1 MYNEPKSLL
10 SHQKES
16 IMTSLLIK
24 LFIKS
29 PHSTHSP
36 AVRRAYGT
44 LASVVGIVLNLLL
57 AAGKFTVGFLFGAI
71 SVQADA
77 VNNLSDAGSQ
87 IISLITFKV
96 AAKPADRDHPF
107 GHARIE
113 YVASMIV
120 SFLILLIGWELLS
133 GSVDKIFHPT
143 ATVFSWISVAVL
155 AVSVLVKLWLCV
167 FNRKIAKRIDSSVMR
182 ATAADSLSDAGAT
195 AAVLVA
201 TLVYKFT
208 GFDPDAYMGILVAL
222 LILWAGV
229 KILNDTK
236 NSILGEGPSEE
247 TVEQIRAVITE
258 FKTKGVIGLH
268 DLVVHNYGPGR
279 VMASLHIEV
288 DGDADIYASH
298 DMADLIER
306 RLRVECGIEAT
317 VHMDPIAIRDPR
329 VAALKQFAEAKAHEI
344 HEGLRLHDFRIVPG
358 ETHTNLIFDVA
369 APFELQMGDAE
380 LRSALADAIHEGDP
394 HLFAVITVDRE

>member
-1 MYNEPKSLL
+1 
-10 SHQKES
+10 
-16 IMTSLLIK
+16 MTSLLIK

-29 PHSTHSP
+29 PRDVGSP

-44 LASVVGIVLNLLL
+44 LVSTVGIILNLLL
-57 AAGKFTVGFLFGAI
+57 AAGKFTVGLLFGAI
-71 SVQADA
+71 SIQADA

-87 IISLITFKV
+87 IISLVTFKM

-113 YVASMIV
+113 YVSSMVV
-120 SFLILLIGWELLS
+120 SFLIMLIGWELLS
-133 GSVDKIFHPT
+133 GSVDKLFRPT
-143 ATVFSWISVAVL
+143 PTVFSWVSVAVL
-155 AVSVLVKLWLCV
+155 GVSVLVKLWLCL
-167 FNRKIAKRIDSSVMR
+167 FNRKIAGRIDSSVMR

-247 TVEQIRAVITE
+247 TVEQIRTLVADFE
-258 FKTKGVIGLH
+258 TKGVIGLH

-317 VHMDPIAIRDPR
+317 VHMDPVAVRDSR
-329 VAALKQFAEAKAHEI
+329 VAELKQLTESLSQI
-344 HEGLRLHDFRIVPG
+344 IDRRLRIHDFRIVPG
-358 ETHTNLIFDVA
+358 DTHTNLIFDVS
-369 APFELQMGDAE
+369 APFELTIPDAD
-380 LRSALADAIHEGDP
+380 LRSRLADAIHGADNR
-394 HLFAVITVDRE
+394 LFAVITVDRE

>member
-1 MYNEPKSLL
+1 
-10 SHQKES
+10 
-16 IMTSLLIK
+16 MTSLLIK

-29 PHSTHSP
+29 PRDTSSP

-44 LASVVGIVLNLLL
+44 LASTVGIILNLLL

-87 IISLITFKV
+87 IISLVTFKM
-96 AAKPADRDHPF
+96 AAKPADREHPF
-107 GHARIE
+107 GHARME
-113 YVASMIV
+113 YVTSMIV
-120 SFLILLIGWELLS
+120 SFLVLLVGWELLT
-133 GSVDKIFHPT
+133 GSVDKVFHPSE
-143 ATVFSWISVAVL
+143 TVFSWLSVAVL
-155 AVSVLVKLWLCV
+155 GVSVLVKLWLCI
-167 FNRKIAKRIDSSVMR
+167 FNRKIAKKIDSSVMR

-195 AAVLVA
+195 LAVLVA

-222 LILWAGV
+222 LILWAGI

-236 NSILGEGPSEE
+236 NSILGEKPSED
-247 TVEQIRAVITE
+247 TVAMIEAMVEEFREQGALGI
-258 FKTKGVIGLH
+258 H

-279 VMASLHIEV
+279 VMASLHVEV

-329 VAALKQFAEAKAHEI
+329 VSELKAYAEAVTRSVDER
-344 HEGLRLHDFRIVPG
+344 LRLHDFRIVPG
-358 ETHTNLIFDVA
+358 ETHTNLIFDIA
-369 APFELQMGDAE
+369 APFELTVTDAD
-380 LRSALADAIHEGDP
+380 LRTRVADGIHRGNS
-394 HLFAVITVDRE
+394 HLFAVITVDRV

>member
-1 MYNEPKSLL
+1 
-10 SHQKES
+10 
-16 IMTSLLIK
+16 MTNLLIK

-29 PHSTHSP
+29 PRDTGSP

-44 LASVVGIVLNLLL
+44 LASTVGIILNLLL

-87 IISLITFKV
+87 IISLITFKL
-96 AAKPADRDHPF
+96 AAKPADRHHPF

-120 SFLILLIGWELLS
+120 SFLVLHIGWDLITE
-133 GSVDKIFHPT
+133 SVNKIIHPT
-143 ATVFSWISVAVL
+143 NTVFSWISVAVL
-155 AVSVLVKLWLCV
+155 GVSVLVKLWLCV
-167 FNRKIAKRIDSSVMR
+167 FNRKIAKKIDSSVMR

-195 AAVLVA
+195 FAVLVA
-201 TLVYKFT
+201 TLIYKFT
-208 GFDPDAYMGILVAL
+208 DFDPDAYMGILVAL
-222 LILWAGV
+222 LIIWAGI

-236 NSILGEGPSEE
+236 NSILGEKPSDE
-247 TVEQIRAVITE
+247 TVEQIEKLVEE
-258 FKTKGVIGLH
+258 FKDQGAIGLH

-279 VMASLHIEV
+279 VMASLHVEV

-317 VHMDPIAIRDPR
+317 VHMDPVAIRDPR
-329 VAALKQFAEAKAHEI
+329 VTELKAYAEGIALSVDDR
-344 HEGLRLHDFRIVPG
+344 LRLHDFRIVPG
-358 ETHTNLIFDVA
+358 ETHTNLIFDIA
-369 APFELQMGDAE
+369 APFELTLSDAD
-380 LRSALADAIHEGDP
+380 LRSKVADAIHEGNN
-394 HLFAVITVDRE
+394 HLFAVITVDRV

>member
-1 MYNEPKSLL
+1 
-10 SHQKES
+10 
-16 IMTSLLIK
+16 MTNLLIK

-29 PHSTHSP
+29 PRDTASP

-44 LASVVGIVLNLLL
+44 LASTVGIILNLLL
-57 AAGKFTVGFLFGAI
+57 AAGKFTVGLLFGAI

-87 IISLITFKV
+87 LISLVTFKL

-120 SFLILLIGWELLS
+120 SFLVLHIGWDLLS
-133 GSVDKIFHPT
+133 ESIGKVLHPSE
-143 ATVFSWISVAVL
+143 TVFSWVTVGVL
-155 AVSVLVKLWLCV
+155 GASVLVKLWLCL
-167 FNRKIAKRIDSSVMR
+167 FNRKIAKKIDSSVMR

-195 AAVLVA
+195 FAVLVA
-201 TLVYKFT
+201 TLVFKFT
-208 GFDPDAYMGILVAL
+208 NWDPDAYMGILVAL
-222 LILWAGV
+222 LILWAGI

-236 NSILGEGPSEE
+236 NSILGEKPSAE
-247 TVEQIRAVITE
+247 TVEQIQAMVAE
-258 FKTKGVIGLH
+258 FEDQGAIGIH

-279 VMASLHIEV
+279 VMASLHVEV

-306 RLRVECGIEAT
+306 RLAVECGIEAT
-317 VHMDPIAIRDPR
+317 VHMDPVAIRDPR
-329 VAALKQFAEAKAHEI
+329 VNALRDFAAGI
-344 HEGLRLHDFRIVPG
+344 VVGMDDRLRIHDFRIVPG
-358 ETHTNLIFDVA
+358 ETHTNLIFDIA
-369 APFELQMGDAE
+369 APFELSMTNAE
-380 LRSALADAIHEGDP
+380 LRSRVADAIHEANE
-394 HLFAVITVDRE
+394 HLFAVVTVDRE

>member
-1 MYNEPKSLL
+1 
-10 SHQKES
+10 
-16 IMTSLLIK
+16 MTSLLIK

-44 LASVVGIVLNLLL
+44 LASTVGIILNLLL
-57 AAGKFTVGFLFGAI
+57 AAGKFTVGLLFGAI

-77 VNNLSDAGSQ
+77 INNLSDAGSQ

-113 YVASMIV
+113 YVSSMVV
-120 SFLILLIGWELLS
+120 SFLILLIGWEMLS
-133 GSVDKIFHPT
+133 GSVDKLFHPT
-143 ATVFSWISVAVL
+143 LTVFSWVSVAVL
-155 AVSVLVKLWLCV
+155 GVSVLVKLWLCL
-167 FNRKIAKRIDSSVMR
+167 FNRKIARRIDSSVMR

-247 TVEQIRAVITE
+247 TVAQIRSLVAE
-258 FKTKGVIGLH
+258 FEPKGVIGLH

-317 VHMDPIAIRDPR
+317 VHMDPVAVRDPR
-329 VAALKQFAEAKAHEI
+329 VAALKQYAETRVAEI
-344 HEGLRLHDFRIVPG
+344 DGRLCIHDFRIVPG
-358 ETHTNLIFDVA
+358 DTHTNLIFDVA
-369 APFELQMGDAE
+369 APFELAIPDAE
-380 LRSALADAIHEGDP
+380 LRSRLADAIHQGDP
-394 HLFAVITVDRE
+394 RLFAVITVDRV

>member
-1 MYNEPKSLL
+1 
-10 SHQKES
+10 
-16 IMTSLLIK
+16 MTSLLIK

-44 LASVVGIVLNLLL
+44 LASTVGIILNLLL

-87 IISLITFKV
+87 IISLITFKI

-120 SFLILLIGWELLS
+120 SFFILLIGWELLS
-133 GSVDKIFHPT
+133 GSVDKVLHPT
-143 ATVFSWISVAVL
+143 ETVFSWLSVAVL
-155 AVSVLVKLWLCV
+155 GVSVLVKLWLCL
-167 FNRKIAKRIDSSVMR
+167 FNRKIAKKIDSSVMR

-201 TLVYKFT
+201 TLIYKLT

-236 NSILGEGPSEE
+236 NSILGERPSAE
-247 TVEQIRAVITE
+247 TVEQIRALIAE
-258 FKTKGVIGLH
+258 FEHQGVIGLH

-288 DGDADIYASH
+288 DGDADIYTSH

-317 VHMDPIAIRDPR
+317 VHMDPVAVRDPR
-329 VAALKQFAEAKAHEI
+329 VAELRRLAEEQATAI
-344 HEGLRLHDFRIVPG
+344 DGRLRLHDFRIVPG
-358 ETHTNLIFDVA
+358 QTHTNLIFDVV
-369 APFELQMGDAE
+369 APFELDISDAS
-380 LRSALADAIHEGDP
+380 LRSMLADAIHGANE

>member
-1 MYNEPKSLL
+1 
-10 SHQKES
+10 
-16 IMTSLLIK
+16 MTSLLIK

-44 LASVVGIVLNLLL
+44 LASTVGIILNLLL

-87 IISLITFKV
+87 IISLITFKI

-120 SFLILLIGWELLS
+120 SFFILLIGWELLS
-133 GSVDKIFHPT
+133 GSVDKVLHPT
-143 ATVFSWISVAVL
+143 ETVFSWLSVAVL
-155 AVSVLVKLWLCV
+155 GVSVLVKLWLCL
-167 FNRKIAKRIDSSVMR
+167 FNRKIAQKIDSSVMR

-201 TLVYKFT
+201 TLIYKLT

-236 NSILGEGPSEE
+236 NSILGERPSAE
-247 TVEQIRAVITE
+247 TVEQIRALIAE
-258 FKTKGVIGLH
+258 FEHQGVIGLH

-288 DGDADIYASH
+288 DGDADIYTSH

-317 VHMDPIAIRDPR
+317 VHMDPVAVRDPR
-329 VAALKQFAEAKAHEI
+329 VAELRRLAEEQATAI
-344 HEGLRLHDFRIVPG
+344 DGRLRLHDFRIVPG
-358 ETHTNLIFDVA
+358 QTHTNLIFDVV
-369 APFELQMGDAE
+369 APFELDIPDAS
-380 LRSALADAIHEGDP
+380 LRSMLADAIHGANE

>member
-1 MYNEPKSLL
+1 
-10 SHQKES
+10 
-16 IMTSLLIK
+16 MTSLLIR

-44 LASVVGIVLNLLL
+44 LASTVGIILNLLL
-57 AAGKFTVGFLFGAI
+57 AAGKFTVGLLFGAI
-71 SVQADA
+71 AVQADA

-87 IISLITFKV
+87 IISLITFKI

-120 SFLILLIGWELLS
+120 SFLIMLIGWELLS
-133 GSVDKIFHPT
+133 GSVDKILHPRE
-143 ATVFSWISVAVL
+143 TVFSWLSVIVL
-155 AVSVLVKLWLCV
+155 GVSVLVKLWLCV
-167 FNRKIAKRIDSSVMR
+167 FNRKIAGRIDSAVMR

-201 TLVYKFT
+201 TLIYKFT

-222 LILWAGV
+222 LILWAGIQ
-229 KILNDTK
+229 ILNDTK
-236 NSILGEGPSEE
+236 NSILGERPSEE
-247 TVEQIRAVITE
+247 TVAQIRSLVAE
-258 FKTKGVIGLH
+258 FGDKGVIGLH
-268 DLVVHNYGPGR
+268 DLVVHHYGPGR
-279 VMASLHIEV
+279 IMASLHIEV
-288 DGDADIYASH
+288 DGDADIYTSH
-298 DMADLIER
+298 DTADLIER

-317 VHMDPIAIRDPR
+317 VHTDPVSIRDPR
-329 VAALKQFAEAKAHEI
+329 VAKLKHLA
-344 HEGLRLHDFRIVPG
+344 EGLAQNLDTRLRIHDFRIVPG
-358 ETHTNLIFDVA
+358 DTHTNLIFDLST
-369 APFELQMGDAE
+369 PFELEMSDAD
-380 LRSALADAIHEGDP
+380 LRTALADAIHGADD

>member
-1 MYNEPKSLL
+1 
-10 SHQKES
+10 
-16 IMTSLLIK
+16 MTSLLIK
-24 LFIKS
+24 IFIKS

-44 LASVVGIVLNLLL
+44 LAATVGIILNLLL

-87 IISLITFKV
+87 IISLITFKI

-120 SFLILLIGWELLS
+120 SFFILLIGWELLS
-133 GSVDKIFHPT
+133 GSVDKILHPT
-143 ATVFSWISVAVL
+143 ETVFSWLSVIVL
-155 AVSVLVKLWLCV
+155 GVSVLVKLWLCV

-208 GFDPDAYMGILVAL
+208 SFDPDAYMGILVAL

-236 NSILGEGPSEE
+236 NSILGEKPSEE
-247 TVEQIRAVITE
+247 TVAQIETMVEEFREQGALGI
-258 FKTKGVIGLH
+258 H

-279 VMASLHIEV
+279 VMASLHVEV

-306 RLRVECGIEAT
+306 RLRVEHGIEAT
-317 VHMDPIAIRDPR
+317 VHMDPVAIRDPR
-329 VAALKQFAEAKAHEI
+329 VSELKAYAERIVKEVD
-344 HEGLRLHDFRIVPG
+344 ERLMIHDFRIVPG
-358 ETHTNLIFDVA
+358 ESHTNLIFDIA
-369 APFELQMGDAE
+369 APFEVALTDAD
-380 LRSALADAIHEGDP
+380 LRGRVADAIHEKNS
-394 HLFAVITVDRE
+394 HLFAVITVDRV

>member
-1 MYNEPKSLL
+1 
-10 SHQKES
+10 
-16 IMTSLLIK
+16 MTPHRKGAHMTNLLIK

-29 PHSTHSP
+29 PRDTASP

-44 LASVVGIVLNLLL
+44 LVSTVGIILNLLL

-87 IISLITFKV
+87 LISLVTFKL

-113 YVASMIV
+113 YVSSMIV
-120 SFLILLIGWELLS
+120 SFLVLHIGWDLITE
-133 GSVDKIFHPT
+133 SVKKILHPT
-143 ATVFSWISVAVL
+143 ETIFSWLSVAVL
-155 AVSVLVKLWLCV
+155 GVSVLVKLWLCV
-167 FNRKIAKRIDSSVMR
+167 FNRKIAKKIDSSVMR

-195 AAVLVA
+195 FAVLVA
-201 TLVYKFT
+201 TLVFKFT
-208 GFDPDAYMGILVAL
+208 GWDPDAYMGVLVAL
-222 LILWAGV
+222 LILWAGI

-236 NSILGEGPSEE
+236 NSILGEKPSEE
-247 TVEQIRAVITE
+247 TVAQIEAMVAEFREQGA
-258 FKTKGVIGLH
+258 IGIH

-279 VMASLHIEV
+279 VMASLHVEV

-306 RLRVECGIEAT
+306 RLAVECGIEAT
-317 VHMDPIAIRDPR
+317 VHMDPIAIHDPR
-329 VAALKQFAEAKAHEI
+329 VSELRAYAEAI
-344 HEGLRLHDFRIVPG
+344 VLGFDDRLRIHDFRIVPG
-358 ETHTNLIFDVA
+358 ETHTNLIFDIA
-369 APFELQMGDAE
+369 APFEISVTNAE
-380 LRSALADAIHEGDP
+380 LRAKVADAIHKGNS
-394 HLFAVITVDRE
+394 HLFAVITVDRV